1 MNIGTFTATGSNVIL
16 GDAINSSL
24 NVDNSIQ
31 RIEKRIE
38 DDGGEDKEALKGL
51 LDEAKELIENIQATR
66 EIPKNKG
73 FFNRLSLHL
82 EKHGWFYGEITGLL
96 GNAVLT
102 MIQG

>member
-38 DDGGEDKEALKGL
+38 DDEMCIRDRDKENIDCPYCGETNGTVMTSGFVYTRK
-51 LDEAKELIENIQATR
+51 IEDD
-66 EIPKNKG
+66 K
-73 FFNRLSLHL
+73 
-82 EKHGWFYGEITGLL
+82 
-96 GNAVLT
+96 
-102 MIQG
+102 